1 MRRTFLAGLAL
12 ISLAACGGG
21 AKEQPKVAEVRHPT
35 VKPHATKAKAK
46 VKARATTPKG
56 KKATT
61 PVRKPSRKAPAPV
74 DTTAPFNPLQNH

>member
-21 AKEQPKVAEVRHPT
+21 AKEQPKVAQVRSPAAKT
-35 VKPHATKAKAK
+35 HATNPK
-46 VKARATTPKG
+46 VKARANTSKG

-61 PVRKPSRKAPAPV
+61 PARKPTRKGRAPV
-74 DTTAPFNPLQNH
+74 DTATKFNPLLNH